1 MKLNENL
8 VLREVAGDY
17 IIVNPFN
24 ETIDMTQI
32 LTLNETAAWLW
43 KQAEGKEFDEEY
55 LVDLICDEYDVDRNT
70 AAADVHEICESWQKN
85 GLTL

>member
-1 MKLNENL
+1 MRLNENL

-43 KQAEGKEFDEEY
+43 KQAEGKDFDEEY

>member
-1 MKLNENL
+1 MRLNENL

-55 LVDLICDEYDVDRNT
+55 LVDLICDEYEVDRNT

>member
-1 MKLNENL
+1 MRLNENL

-55 LVDLICDEYDVDRNT
+55 LVGLICDEYEVDRNT

>member
-1 MKLNENL
+1 MRLNENL

-43 KQAEGKEFDEEY
+43 KQAEGKKFDEEY
-55 LVDLICDEYDVDRNT
+55 LVDLICDEYEVDRKT

>member
-1 MKLNENL
+1 MRLNENL

>member
-8 VLREVAGDY
+8 ILREVAGDY

-43 KQAEGKEFDEEY
+43 QKAEGKEFDEEY
-55 LVDLICDEYDVDRNT
+55 LVALLCEEYDVDQIT
-70 AAADVHEICESWQKN
+70 AREDVHEMCENWKKN
-85 GLTL
+85 GLLL